1 MAQRFTLDSRSFE
14 QFLTAASLL
23 QQFQRHATQT
33 SGPAN
38 FAQHLLELVETQKAI
53 ESGTLDT
60 NIAIERIVRLALRVL
75 GGEGT
80 AVWLFSND
88 EFVYR
93 AGSGRGVTHD
103 ERLRLTVLARVA
115 AICEPSR
122 ESFPGQR
129 EWAKGAGDSGYYP
142 GCVRSLLVGPIYQNQ
157 TVVGALAAFS
167 SAFDVF
173 DQRDAANI
181 RLLSGL
187 IGSAMERAV
196 VRDLKSV
203 ALPRQA
209 LLRVIEHIVPRLE
222 RLVQQEDSAR
232 QIEPAATEISQSQYV
247 PTPILS
253 EQTRETEPVSEEL
266 EKISASTSSVTESI
280 PTPGAAEVEPAS
292 PVHSFAPS
300 AEEQDAEI
308 VTATALRK
316 ELARLSR
323 NIAEIETR
331 DEPAIVIS
339 SPPAAVTPVSAP
351 ASQPEPVEALAVDPG
366 RPREAEQ
373 ATMLT
378 AESDAAPEAE
388 QVGASEE
395 SAMLMA
401 QGDAVSQA
409 QQLRGPEEFTPLD
422 DTSVPGIGVR
432 AALYDDEPEAEPS
445 HVWASIRAAADHSVQ
460 FLRNMGASISRSFRT
475 AGSWSAS
482 NSRQVGKRVRSKAK
496 AGIAMPK
503 FPTEKVSA
511 FSHQA
516 RLGFSA
522 QARSVA
528 DHIRATARHRP
539 GLPNVS
545 TEEAR
550 KLAQQTGS
558 WFRTAANGAGRGLR
572 SASNSLPD
580 LPHVSLENMRRHMR
594 RAREIAIGAVQNTDL
609 RTDRLPSLRLR
620 VHVNGRALRR
630 SASALAILMI
640 MSAFLVM
647 ESGLFR
653 SDTMAA
659 ASAHHEAQA
668 AIATSPVSAAAPVT
682 NTAGV
687 PSNDRPA
694 ASRIRATTGP
704 TSHLVITDPSIEDTV
719 QNLTRYEVTTLRRQA
734 DSGDEEAAFQL
745 GMVYE
750 IGYNVKQNC
759 AKAAEWVTRSAEAG
773 YPAAQYNLGLRYRD
787 GDGVAVNAADAEK
800 WLNKAAAG
808 KYRPARVALAK
819 LMPHER

>member
-14 QFLTAASLL
+14 QFLAAASLL

-33 SGPAN
+33 SGPPN

-60 NIAIERIVRLALRVL
+60 NMAIERIVRLALRVL

-93 AGSGRGVTHD
+93 TGSGRSVAHD

-129 EWAKGAGDSGYYP
+129 HWAKGAGDSGYYP
-142 GCVRSLLVGPIYQNQ
+142 GCVRSLLVGPIYHNQ

-196 VRDLKSV
+196 VPDVKSV
-203 ALPRQA
+203 AVPRQA
-209 LLRVIEHIVPRLE
+209 LLRIIEHIVPRLE
-222 RLVQQEDSAR
+222 RLVQQEDSER
-232 QIEPAATEISQSQYV
+232 QIQPASTAVSQSQFV
-247 PTPILS
+247 PAPIFS
-253 EQTRETEPVSEEL
+253 EKTTETEPVSEEV
-266 EKISASTSSVTESI
+266 EGISASTSSMMQSI
-280 PTPGAAEVEPAS
+280 PTQPATEAEDATLLDAFAA
-292 PVHSFAPS
+292 S
-300 AEEQDAEI
+300 AEEQEPEI
-308 VTATALRK
+308 VRVTALRE
-316 ELARLSR
+316 ELARLSQ

-331 DEPAIVIS
+331 DEPAIVT
-339 SPPAAVTPVSAP
+339 PAPTTVVTPIAAA
-351 ASQPEPVEALAVDPG
+351 ASEPEPVEAHALE
-366 RPREAEQ
+366 EARGH
-373 ATMLT
+373 
-378 AESDAAPEAE
+378 EA
-388 QVGASEE
+388 EE
-395 SAMLMA
+395 SAMLVR
-401 QGDAVSQA
+401 QSDAVSEA
-409 QQLRGPEEFTPLD
+409 QQVGDSEEFTPLD
-422 DTSVPGIGVR
+422 DTAVPGIGVR
-432 AALYDDEPEAEPS
+432 AALYDDQEEAEPS
-445 HVWASIRAAADHSVQ
+445 HVWASIRAAAAHSVQ
-460 FLRNMGASISRSFRT
+460 FLRNTGASISRSFRT
-475 AGSWSAS
+475 AGSWGAS
-482 NSRQVGKRVRSKAK
+482 NSRQLGKRVRSKAK
-496 AGIAMPK
+496 VGIAMPK

-511 FSHQA
+511 LSHQA
-516 RLGFSA
+516 RLALSS
-522 QARSVA
+522 QARNLGNQV
-528 DHIRATARHRP
+528 RTGARRRVHV
-539 GLPNVS
+539 PNIS
-545 TEEAR
+545 AEKAR
-550 KLAQQTGS
+550 NLAQQTS
-558 WFRTAANGAGRGLR
+558 TWFRTAASGAGRGFR
-572 SASNSLPD
+572 SASNFLPD
-580 LPHVSLENMRRHMR
+580 LSHVSLENTRRHMR
-594 RAREIAIGAVQNTDL
+594 RAREIGASAVQNTGF
-609 RTDRLPSLRLR
+609 RTHRFPSLRLK

-630 SASALAILMI
+630 SASAFAILVI
-640 MSAFLVM
+640 MAAFLVM

-668 AIATSPVSAAAPVT
+668 ANAASPVSAEAPVT

-687 PSNDRPA
+687 QPNDRPA
-694 ASRIRATTGP
+694 VSRTHATTGP

-719 QNLTRYEVTTLRRQA
+719 QNLTRYEVMTLRRQA
-734 DSGDEEAAFQL
+734 DSADEEAAFQL

-759 AKAAEWVTRSAEAG
+759 AKAAEWVTRSAQAG